1 MYDRSDVRPARRQP
15 ARRLLQQA
23 RRGPPHRDLAPFT
36 PPLLRPPQRPWRRQ
50 GATAAYL
57 AEQGNHRCVALD
69 LASCYERID
78 HKVVLLA
85 IIKQIAPQLEL
96 FSDELNE
103 AYARVEYGVYKKIH
117 K

>member
-1 MYDRSDVRPARRQP
+1 M
-15 ARRLLQQA
+15 
-23 RRGPPHRDLAPFT
+23 
-36 PPLLRPPQRPWRRQ
+36 
-50 GATAAYL
+50 
-57 AEQGNHRCVALD
+57 ALD

-103 AYARVEYGVYKKIH
+103 AYASVDYGVYKKIH

>member
-1 MYDRSDVRPARRQP
+1 MTLIANYTVHS
-15 ARRLLQQA
+15 
-23 RRGPPHRDLAPFT
+23 T
-36 PPLLRPPQRPWRRQ
+36 
-50 GATAAYL
+50 ATASTSKAMAAYL

-69 LASCYERID
+69 LASCYESID

-103 AYARVEYGVYKKIH
+103 AYARVDYGVYKKIH

>member
-1 MYDRSDVRPARRQP
+1 MRPARRQP
-15 ARRLLQQA
+15 ARRLKQQA
-23 RRGPPHRDLAPFT
+23 RRDPHRKLHRSLHRACVH
-36 PPLLRPPQRPWRRQ
+36 LK
-50 GATAAYL
+50 GHGGVKGVTAAYL

-103 AYARVEYGVYKKIH
+103 AYASVDYGVYKKIH

>member
-1 MYDRSDVRPARRQP
+1 M
-15 ARRLLQQA
+15 
-23 RRGPPHRDLAPFT
+23 
-36 PPLLRPPQRPWRRQ
+36 
-50 GATAAYL
+50 
-57 AEQGNHRCVALD
+57 ALD
-69 LASCYERID
+69 LASWYERID

-103 AYARVEYGVYKKIH
+103 AYDRVDYGVYKKIH

>member
-1 MYDRSDVRPARRQP
+1 
-15 ARRLLQQA
+15 
-23 RRGPPHRDLAPFT
+23 
-36 PPLLRPPQRPWRRQ
+36 
-50 GATAAYL
+50 
-57 AEQGNHRCVALD
+57 VALD